1 MGRTMTSRAIVLS
14 ASFVVAIIV
23 LCNLPQAEGRCSPAE
38 KVCGKLCCCVTC
50 SCLENPHR
58 CEDMWGK
65 ATDPVGTVND
75 KRFEDAAWLEEH
87 HRQHMEQV
95 EKHKESMKEKGEL

>member
-1 MGRTMTSRAIVLS
+1 MGELSFMVRPRGWILAGVLLLGVLLLALLDS
-14 ASFVVAIIV
+14 A
-23 LCNLPQAEGRCSPAE
+23 QARCSPAD
-38 KVCGKLCCCVTC
+38 KQCGDHCCCVTC

-65 ATDPVGTVND
+65 STDPVGHKDD

-95 EKHKESMKEKGEL
+95 EKHKE

>member
-1 MGRTMTSRAIVLS
+1 MLLAML
-14 ASFVVAIIV
+14 VALAV
-23 LCNLPQAEGRCSPAE
+23 MVMRVEARCSPAE
-38 KVCGKLCCCVTC
+38 KQCGDLCCCVTC

-65 ATDPVGTVND
+65 GTDPVGRKDD

>member
-1 MGRTMTSRAIVLS
+1 MGEHPMAMSRFTLF
-14 ASFVVAIIV
+14 FVVVMALFFV
-23 LCNLPQAEGRCSPAE
+23 FLSQPSEARCSPAE
-38 KVCGKLCCCVTC
+38 KQCGDHCCCVTC
-50 SCLENPHR
+50 SCLENPYR

-65 ATDPVGTVND
+65 ATDPVGHKDD

-95 EKHKESMKEKGEL
+95 EKHK